1 MKKNLII
8 NSEICD
14 ARKIKEEHY
23 AGYEQI
29 MLNAEIL
36 LVNDH
41 SKEVFHRLPLTE
53 NVEIILEVEE
63 DAEFSTVNG
72 NYEITGGMAVK
83 KNSVLLVNGNLRI
96 GQGTQELLKQYKTIQ
111 VNGSIR
117 CPRSMA
123 AFLDNIQVNGATV
136 MIPDDCIELKDDFE
150 MDSYFHLRA
159 KENGVYFAN
168 KRVKILDTKIDTEL
182 LKKKNVHFITKS
194 VLTREELIPE
204 VIGMFDE
211 NTELQVVPVGY
222 AYVKEDAVLNEAL
235 VAKYGNTLYI
245 DGSLTLDK
253 NSTPWLEKIEQLY
266 VVGDVSLLSSQ
277 VEAFRSLEAEY
288 KELVIVKGK
297 MVKNTPLLTVDRKML
312 ELAEDGVTV
321 KNCARL
327 NIKKDILP
335 ETILEKLQIIN
346 CASVQCSPE
355 QKSAVQMV
363 GKHIASISDG
373 ENKGE
378 SGGILGTLK
387 NLAESKM
394 INAEKY
400 SL

>member
-1 MKKNLII
+1 
-8 NSEICD
+8 
-14 ARKIKEEHY
+14 
-23 AGYEQI
+23 
-29 MLNAEIL
+29 
-36 LVNDH
+36 
-41 SKEVFHRLPLTE
+41 
-53 NVEIILEVEE
+53 
-63 DAEFSTVNG
+63 
-72 NYEITGGMAVK
+72 
-83 KNSVLLVNGNLRI
+83 
-96 GQGTQELLKQYKTIQ
+96 
-111 VNGSIR
+111 
-117 CPRSMA
+117 
-123 AFLDNIQVNGATV
+123 
-136 MIPDDCIELKDDFE
+136 
-150 MDSYFHLRA
+150 
-159 KENGVYFAN
+159 
-168 KRVKILDTKIDTEL
+168 
-182 LKKKNVHFITKS
+182 
-194 VLTREELIPE
+194 
-204 VIGMFDE
+204 MFDE

-235 VAKYGNTLYI
+235 VTKYGNTLYI

-346 CASVQCSPE
+346 CASVQCSLE

>member
-72 NYEITGGMAVK
+72 DYEITGDMAVK
-83 KNSVLLVNGNLRI
+83 KNSVLLVNGNFRI
-96 GQGTQELLKQYKTIQ
+96 GQGTQELLKQYKMIQ

-168 KRVKILDTKIDTEL
+168 KRVKILDTKIDMEM

-194 VLTREELIPE
+194 VLTREEMIPD

-211 NTELQVVPVGY
+211 NTELQVVPAGY
-222 AYVKEDAVLNEAL
+222 AYVKGDAVLNEAL
-235 VAKYGNTLYI
+235 VTKYGKTLYI

-253 NSTPWLEKIEQLY
+253 NSTPWLENVEQLY
-266 VVGDVSLLSSQ
+266 VSGEVSLLSSQ
-277 VEAFRSLEAEY
+277 VEAFRSLDAEY
-288 KELVIVKGK
+288 KELVMIFWYH
-297 MVKNTPLLTVDRKML
+297 NML
-312 ELAEDGVTV
+312 
-321 KNCARL
+321 
-327 NIKKDILP
+327 DI
-335 ETILEKLQIIN
+335 
-346 CASVQCSPE
+346 
-355 QKSAVQMV
+355 QM
-363 GKHIASISDG
+363 
-373 ENKGE
+373 
-378 SGGILGTLK
+378 
-387 NLAESKM
+387 M
-394 INAEKY
+394 KY
-400 SL
+400 IYH

>member
-29 MLNAEIL
+29 ILNAEIL
-36 LVNDH
+36 LVNEH
-41 SKEVFHRLPLTE
+41 SKEVFHHLPLTE
-53 NVEIILEVEE
+53 NVEIILEIEG
-63 DAEFSTVNG
+63 DAEFSAVNG
-72 NYEITGGMAVK
+72 SYEITGDVAVK

-96 GQGTQELLKQYKTIQ
+96 GQGTQEVLKQYKMIQ
-111 VNGSIR
+111 VNGSVR

-123 AFLDNIQVNGATV
+123 VFLDNIQVNGETV
-136 MIPDDCIELKDDFE
+136 IIPDNCIELKNDFE

-159 KENGVYFAN
+159 KENGVYYAN
-168 KRVKILDTKIDTEL
+168 KRVKILDTKIDMETL
-182 LKKKNVHFITKS
+182 NKKNIHFITKS

-211 NTELQVVPVGY
+211 NIELQVVPVGY
-222 AYVKEDAVLNEAL
+222 AYVEGDAVLNEAL
-235 VAKYGNTLYI
+235 VSKYGNTLYI
-245 DGSLTLDK
+245 DGSLTLDE
-253 NSTPWLEKIEQLY
+253 NSTLWMEKIKQLY
-266 VVGDVSLLSSQ
+266 VNGEVFLLSSQ
-277 VEAFRSLEAEY
+277 AESFCSLDAEY
-288 KELVIVKGK
+288 KNLVIVKGK
-297 MVKNTPLLTVDRKML
+297 MVKNILLFTVDRKML
-312 ELAEDGVTV
+312 ELAEEGVMV

-327 NIKKDILP
+327 NIKEEVSP
-335 ETILEKLQIIN
+335 EMILEKLQIAN

-363 GKHIASISDG
+363 GEHIANISDG
-373 ENKGE
+373 ETQGE
-378 SGGILGTLK
+378 ARGILGTLK
-387 NLAESKM
+387 NLAESKI
-394 INAEKY
+394 INAEKH